1 MLDDLDRGLIHA
13 LHIDGRAPFSGIA
26 RALGVS
32 TQTVARRYQRL
43 RANASLR
50 VVGLPDPSRV
60 GHSQWVV
67 RLTTS
72 PVATRTLA
80 QALARRP
87 DTSWIKLLSG
97 GTEIFA
103 MVHVP
108 HGVDDPP
115 SMLLHDLPRKAGI
128 TSVSA
133 QYLLH
138 PYRGG
143 PTAWQGIAQA
153 LDEGQQRQLRPA
165 AADVPAAPSGRP
177 SLDRADQALL
187 DALRHDGR
195 AGYADLARST
205 GWSEAT
211 VARRLT
217 DLRAHGTIFFDL
229 EIDPVPLGVATQA
242 LLWMAIAP
250 AHLDQVATALAGH
263 DELAA
268 VAHTT
273 GPTNLLAH
281 ALCSGTDHLHR
292 YITHRLGALPEIRT
306 IETAPVL
313 QTVKHAGP
321 LRPGV

>member
-13 LHIDGRAPFSGIA
+13 LHIDGRAPFSGVA
-26 RALGVS
+26 RVLGVS

-50 VVGLPDPSRV
+50 VVGLPDPRQV
-60 GHSQWVV
+60 GSSQWVV

-72 PVATRTLA
+72 PAATRSLA
-80 QALARRP
+80 HALARRP
-87 DTSWIKLLSG
+87 DTSWVKLLSG

-103 MVHVP
+103 MIHVP
-108 HGVDDPP
+108 DGADDP
-115 SMLLHDLPRKAGI
+115 SSTLLHDLPRKAGV
-128 TSVSA
+128 TAVSA

-138 PYRGG
+138 PYVGG
-143 PTAWQGIAQA
+143 PTAWRGIAQT
-153 LDEGQQRQLRPA
+153 LDERQRRQLTPTL
-165 AADVPAAPSGRP
+165 AAPSGRLSP
-177 SLDRADQALL
+177 DRADQELL
-187 DALRHDGR
+187 DALRQDGR
-195 AGYADLARST
+195 ASYADLARAT
-205 GWSEAT
+205 GRSEAT
-211 VARRLT
+211 VARRLA
-217 DLRAHGTIFFDL
+217 DLRAHGTIFFDV
-229 EIDPVPLGVATQA
+229 EIDPVLLGVAAQA
-242 LLWMAIAP
+242 VLWMAIAP

-292 YITHRLGALPEIRT
+292 YITHRLGALAEIRT

-313 QTVKHAGP
+313 RTLKHAGP
-321 LRPGV
+321 FRP

>member
-1 MLDDLDRGLIHA
+1 MLDDLDRSVIHA
-13 LHIDGRAPFSGIA
+13 LHIDGRAPFSGIG
-26 RALGVS
+26 RVLGVS

-50 VVGLPDPSRV
+50 VVGLPDPRRV
-60 GHSQWVV
+60 GSSQWVV

-72 PVATRTLA
+72 PATTRTLA
-80 QALARRP
+80 HALARRP

-103 MVHVP
+103 MIHVP

-128 TSVSA
+128 TAVSA

-143 PTAWQGIAQA
+143 PTAWRGIAQT
-153 LDEGQQRQLRPA
+153 LDDRQRQQLAPA
-165 AADVPAAPSGRP
+165 HATPPGRLSP
-177 SLDRADQALL
+177 DRADQDLL

-195 AGYADLARST
+195 ASYADLARAT

-217 DLRAHGTIFFDL
+217 DLRAHGTIFFDV
-229 EIDPVPLGVATQA
+229 EIDPVLLGVATQA
-242 LLWMAIAP
+242 VLWMAIAP
-250 AHLDQVATALAGH
+250 AHLDHVATALAGH

-292 YITHRLGALPEIRT
+292 YITHRLGALAEIRT

-313 QTVKHAGP
+313 QTLKHAGP
-321 LRPGV
+321 FRPGP